1 MIKDLWKYSGKY
13 KIDLAMIPVAVL
25 VGTVME
31 IWIPYLMGDMLDKGL
46 DKMAMDVVVH
56 EGILMIIASIVLVVS
71 GFMESFFVAKWSTGF
86 TRNMRDQLFAKLQ
99 ELPHAD
105 TDEYGSASIL
115 TRMSTDMNFIKKALG
130 MYNSLMRCP
139 LMILCTIIMTIRV
152 YPSVSWLFVGVAV
165 LFVGIMVFIV
175 RAAIKHYNLMFLNYD
190 ELNNVLKENV
200 TAERTVKAFARE
212 KHEEERFNKRADDLR
227 HESFISEGITVM
239 NEPLLHLVMNICTLV
254 ITFVGGKLIIARNME
269 VGDFFCIVS
278 YVNQI
283 LVQIYIVAL
292 IMVPI
297 LSATISLKRI
307 FEIVKRKPS
316 IEDSGKDDVR
326 PEDGSVRFENVQF
339 GYYEDKEKRVLHD
352 LNMDIKSGEFVGV
365 IGSSGCGK
373 SSLINLIPR
382 FYDTSE
388 GDIIVG
394 GNSIRDMSL
403 AQLRQSIGLV
413 PQSSLLFTGT
423 IRENLL
429 WGNENA
435 TEEEMIKACKVAD
448 AYGFISTFPDGFETV
463 IGQGGSTVSGGQRQ
477 RLCIARALLRNP
489 KILIFDDSLSA
500 VDNTTEENIVRE
512 LSENYSDTTVI
523 LVTQR
528 FTSVQ
533 KADRIIVMNE
543 GCIDKVGTHDELL
556 TSSKIYKEIYET
568 QRRMID

>member
-1 MIKDLWKYSGKY
+1 
-13 KIDLAMIPVAVL
+13 
-25 VGTVME
+25 
-31 IWIPYLMGDMLDKGL
+31 
-46 DKMAMDVVVH
+46 
-56 EGILMIIASIVLVVS
+56 
-71 GFMESFFVAKWSTGF
+71 
-86 TRNMRDQLFAKLQ
+86 
-99 ELPHAD
+99 
-105 TDEYGSASIL
+105 
-115 TRMSTDMNFIKKALG
+115 
-130 MYNSLMRCP
+130 
-139 LMILCTIIMTIRV
+139 
-152 YPSVSWLFVGVAV
+152 
-165 LFVGIMVFIV
+165 
-175 RAAIKHYNLMFLNYD
+175 MFLNYD

-307 FEIVKRKPS
+307 YEIVKRKPS

-339 GYYEDKEKRVLHD
+339 GYYEDKEKRVLRD

-373 SSLINLIPR
+373 PSLINLIPR

-388 GDIIVG
+388 GNIIVG

-556 TSSKIYKEIYET
+556 TSSKIYKEIYDNSDVGS
-568 QRRMID
+568 RN

>member
-152 YPSVSWLFVGVAV
+152 YPSVSWLFVGAAV

-339 GYYEDKEKRVLHD
+339 GYYEDKEKRVLRD

-394 GNSIRDMSL
+394 GKDIRDMSL

>member
-152 YPSVSWLFVGVAV
+152 YPSVSWLFVGAAV

-307 FEIVKRKPS
+307 YEIVKRKPS

-339 GYYEDKEKRVLHD
+339 GYYEDKEKRVLRD

-388 GDIIVG
+388 GNIIVG

>member
-1 MIKDLWKYSGKY
+1 MIGNLWKYSGKY
-13 KIDLAMIPVAVL
+13 RFTMAMIPVAVL
-25 VGTVME
+25 ISTVME

-46 DKMAMDVVVH
+46 EKLDMNVVLH
-56 EGILMIIASIVLVVS
+56 EGILMVVASVILVGS
-71 GFMESFFVAKWSTGF
+71 GFMESYFIAVWSTGF
-86 TRNMRDQLFAKLQ
+86 TRNMRDELFGKIQ

-130 MYNSLMRCP
+130 MYNSLLRCP
-139 LMILCTIIMTIRV
+139 LMIICTIAMTLRV
-152 YPSVSWLFVGVAV
+152 YPSVSWLFITSAL
-165 LFVGIMVFIV
+165 LFVFIMIFIV
-175 RAAIKHYNLMFLNYD
+175 RAAMKHYNQMFLNYD
-190 ELNNVLKENV
+190 ELNNVLKENI

-212 KHEEERFNKRADDLR
+212 KHEEERFDKRADDLR
-227 HESFISEGITVM
+227 HEALYSEGITVM
-239 NEPLLHLVMNICTLV
+239 NEPLLHLVMNICTLI
-254 ITFVGGKLIIARNME
+254 ITFVGGKLIIAKRME

-278 YVNQI
+278 YVTQI

-307 FEIVKRKPS
+307 FEIVKRESS
-316 IEDSGKDDVR
+316 IEDSGSDSLKV
-326 PEDGSVRFENVQF
+326 EDGSVRFENVQF
-339 GYYEDKEKRVLHD
+339 GYYEDKDKRVLCD
-352 LNMDIKSGEFVGV
+352 LNMNIKSGEFVGI

-382 FYDTSE
+382 FYDCSD
-388 GDIIVG
+388 GRIIVG

-403 AQLRQSIGLV
+403 KGLRESIGLV

-435 TEEEMIKACKVAD
+435 TEEEMIRACKVAD
-448 AYGFISTFPDGFETV
+448 AYGFISSFPDGFETV

-477 RLCIARALLRNP
+477 RLCIARALIRNP
-489 KILIFDDSLSA
+489 KILILDDSLSA

-512 LSENYSDTTVI
+512 LGENYRDTTVI

-533 KADRIIVMNE
+533 KADRIFVMNE
-543 GCIDKVGTHDELL
+543 GCIDRVGTHEELL
-556 TSSKIYKEIYET
+556 SGSKIYKEIYET

>member
-152 YPSVSWLFVGVAV
+152 YPSVSWLFVGAAV

-200 TAERTVKAFARE
+200 TAERTVKTFARE

-307 FEIVKRKPS
+307 YEIVKRKPS

-339 GYYEDKEKRVLHD
+339 GYYEDKEKRVLRD

-394 GNSIRDMSL
+394 GKDIRDMSL